1 MFWREKR
8 SLSAAPLSSKIA
20 LTLVLAVAGIGYL
33 LGFANIYLT
42 YSPTD
47 EKPGMSIEDI
57 RIAFYGARE
66 KTVLEGAIDGSM
78 KEYFNS
84 DADYQA
90 TKEWLAA
97 GATEDGFARIKPI
110 FDASCSTCHSADA
123 EVAGVVTETYQD
135 VQAYLQQDT
144 GKSVG
149 RLVSLSHTH
158 VLATLPVIFILIL
171 IFSFS
176 RYAGWAK
183 GLVMVYSL
191 LSILAD
197 IGAWW
202 LAKLAAWAAPLVIL
216 GGVSLAFA
224 FALLIVLSFVDMWIL
239 PEEC

>member
-20 LTLVLAVAGIGYL
+20 LTVVLGIAGIGYL
-33 LGFANIYLT
+33 LGFATIYLT
-42 YSPTD
+42 YSATD
-47 EKPGMSIEDI
+47 QKPGLSIEDV
-57 RIAFYGARE
+57 RIAFYGARD
-66 KTVLEGAIDGSM
+66 KTALEASIDGTM
-78 KEYFNS
+78 REYFSS

-90 TKEWLAA
+90 TKQWLAD
-97 GATEDGFARIKPI
+97 GATEAGFQRIKPI
-110 FDASCSTCHSADA
+110 FDVSCSTCHSADA
-123 EVAGVVTETYQD
+123 QVAGAVTEEYED
-135 VQAYLQQDT
+135 LKPYLAQDT

-158 VLATLPVIFILIL
+158 VLGTLPVIFVLIL
-171 IFSFS
+171 IFSFT
-176 RYAGWAK
+176 RYAEWVK

-202 LAKLAAWAAPLVIL
+202 LAKLFAWAAPLVIL
-216 GGVSLAFA
+216 GGISLAFA
-224 FALLIVLSFVDMWIL
+224 FLVLIALAFVDMWIL